1 MGIFGNIVSKIFHS
15 ESAGAPGYQVPSV
28 PTPLLQP
35 GVNSPTGQSKQAQSV
50 DVAAV
55 LSGLAQKS
63 GQKLNWKESIVDLLK
78 VLDLDSSLTARKG
91 LAQELH
97 YNGDTND
104 SAQMNI
110 WLQKQVMQKLAEN
123 GGKVPPELLN

>member
-1 MGIFGNIVSKIFHS
+1 MGMFGNIVSKIFHTQP
-15 ESAGAPGYQVPSV
+15 AGAPGYTVPSV
-28 PTPLLQP
+28 PTPLLPQ
-35 GVNSPTGQSKQAQSV
+35 KQNV
-50 DVAAV
+50 DVAEV
-55 LSGLAQKS
+55 LSGLAQNS

-78 VLDLDSSLTARKG
+78 VLDLDSSLTARKS

-97 YNGDTND
+97 YMGDTND

-110 WLQKQVMQKLAEN
+110 WLQKQVMQKLSEN